1 MLTYE
6 SIVYTIFEII
16 PHIFFFYLI
25 VKDSAHNKGKTI
37 EDIF

>member
-16 PHIFFFYLI
+16 PHIFFYLI